1 MGAKTCQDMPRQLG
15 GPLEQPFAKL
25 RDRWEKWSF
34 RRWFPTRHGDP
45 KKGKKPG
52 DGSSTNQQMITW
64 WLGLGLVG
72 VGGFF
77 GILRHLKGMTIIW

>member
-1 MGAKTCQDMPRQLG
+1 MPRQLG
-15 GPLEQPFAKL
+15 GPLEQPFAQL

-34 RRWFPTRHGDP
+34 RRGFPTRHGDP

-52 DGSSTNQQMITW
+52 DGASTNQQMITW
-64 WLGLGLVG
+64 WLGLVG